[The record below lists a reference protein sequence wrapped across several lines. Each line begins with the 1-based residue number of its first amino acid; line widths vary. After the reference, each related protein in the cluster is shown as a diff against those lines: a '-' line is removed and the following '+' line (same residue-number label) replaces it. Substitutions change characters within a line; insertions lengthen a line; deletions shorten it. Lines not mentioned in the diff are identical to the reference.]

1 VVTARLSQVR
11 LGDTPRG
18 AAVIVRGPLAS
29 AFNVDPQADY
39 EHYTA
44 ELRGAFIEIRPW
56 RPLVNSKQ
64 GGLLWFSPGAHRI
77 TIARYGYLLLRAFLK
92 REPRVPRMWVRGE

>member
-1 VVTARLSQVR
+1 VVTTRLAQVR

-18 AAVIVRGPLAS
+18 ATVIARGPFAA
-29 AFNVDPQADY
+29 AFSVDPQADY

-44 ELRGAFIEIRPW
+44 ELRGAFVEIRPW
-56 RPLVNSKQ
+56 RPLRKDGR
-64 GGLLWFSPGAHRI
+64 GGPLWFSPGAHRI

-92 REPRVPRMWVRGE
+92 REARVPKMWVRGE